1 MKAYNTYIHI
11 LSLDSIFRLLT
22 WQERL
27 LLHHGISKRK
37 EMKFTPKL
45 QVISDWIA
53 HAKWEAP
60 IMKYGQDRLLHFEN
74 EKGNW
79 QLIDAY
85 IIQYNYIPDQI
96 NDLLDEDL

>member
-53 HAKWEAP
+53 HARWEAP
-60 IMKYGQDRLLHFEN
+60 VMKYGQDRLLYFEN

-85 IIQYNYIPDQI
+85 IIQHSYIPDQI

>member
-60 IMKYGQDRLLHFEN
+60 IMKYGQDRLPYFEN
-74 EKGNW
+74 KKGNW

-85 IIQYNYIPDQI
+85 IIQYSYIPDQI
-96 NDLLDEDL
+96 KDLLDENI

>member
-37 EMKFTPKL
+37 EMKFTLKL

-74 EKGNW
+74 KKGNW

-85 IIQYNYIPDQI
+85 IIQHSYIPDQI

>member
-1 MKAYNTYIHI
+1 MKAYTYIHI

-27 LLHHGISKRK
+27 LLHYGISKRK
-37 EMKFTPKL
+37 EVKFTPKL

-53 HAKWEAP
+53 HARWEVP

-85 IIQYNYIPDQI
+85 IIQHSYIPDQI

>member
-1 MKAYNTYIHI
+1 MKAYTYIHI

-27 LLHHGISKRK
+27 LLHYGISKRK
-37 EMKFTPKL
+37 EVKFTLKL

-85 IIQYNYIPDQI
+85 IIQHSYIPDQI

>member
-37 EMKFTPKL
+37 EMKFTLKL

-60 IMKYGQDRLLHFEN
+60 IMKYGQDRLLYFEN
-74 EKGNW
+74 ENGNL
-79 QLIDAY
+79 QMIDTYIKNHSY
-85 IIQYNYIPDQI
+85 IIDQI
-96 NDLLDEDL
+96 NDLLDEAL

>member
-1 MKAYNTYIHI
+1 MKAYTYIHI

-27 LLHHGISKRK
+27 LLHYGISKRK
-37 EMKFTPKL
+37 EVKFTPKL

-53 HAKWEAP
+53 HARWEAP
-60 IMKYGQDRLLHFEN
+60 VMKYGQDRLLHFEN

-85 IIQYNYIPDQI
+85 IIQHSYIPDQI
-96 NDLLDEDL
+96 NDLLDENL

>member
-1 MKAYNTYIHI
+1 MKAYTYIHI

-27 LLHHGISKRK
+27 LLHYGISKRK
-37 EMKFTPKL
+37 EVKFTPKL

-53 HAKWEAP
+53 HARWEAP
-60 IMKYGQDRLLHFEN
+60 VMKYGQDRLLHFEN

-85 IIQYNYIPDQI
+85 IIQHSYIPDQI